1 MRQSCRSLLE
11 EFKQKSQK
19 REGRKLQ
26 FTGVGDRDVYNI
38 TAPFLDQDELV
49 IAGRVEARDTEESN
63 VYFFVEKDGVWSPRS
78 GAPVF
83 RLQDP
88 FVTRIG
94 DELIFG
100 GVETFPH
107 PSVPGSLGWRTNFYR
122 GTTIAALKEF
132 ASGPDGMKD
141 LRLVE
146 LDSGKIGIFTRPQ
159 GEMGG
164 RGTIGFTVVETLEH
178 LTLSAIHN
186 APLLEQFMPDEWGGV
201 NEVHPLGNGLL
212 GVLGHIAC
220 FDHEGARHYYPM
232 VFCLDPD
239 NLETSPMRVIAT
251 RANFPDGPSKR
262 QGLEDVVFSGGLRR
276 LSNGRGRFYAGISDV
291 EAHYLDIPDPFLEF
305 L

>member
-11 EFKQKSQK
+11 EFKQKGQK
-19 REGRKLQ
+19 LEGRKLQ
-26 FTGVGDRDVYNI
+26 FTGIGDRDVYNI
-38 TAPFLDQDELV
+38 TAPFWDQEELV
-49 IAGRVEARDTEESN
+49 IAGRVEARDSEESA
-63 VYFFVEKDGVWSPRS
+63 VYFFVEEDGIWSPRP
-78 GAPVF
+78 GTPVF

-94 DELIFG
+94 GELIFG

-107 PSVPGSLGWRTNFYR
+107 PSVPGSLGWRTNLYR
-122 GTTIAALKEF
+122 GTTMAGLKKF
-132 ASGPDGMKD
+132 ASGPDGVKD
-141 LRLVE
+141 LRVVE
-146 LDSGKIGIFTRPQ
+146 LANGKIGVFTRPQ

-186 APLLEQFMPDEWGGV
+186 APLLEQFVPEEWGGA
-201 NEVHPLGNGLL
+201 NEVHLLENELL

-239 NLETSPMRVIAT
+239 NLETSPMRLIAT
-251 RANFPDGPSKR
+251 RADFPDGPSKR
-262 QGLEDVVFSGGLRR
+262 PDLEDVVFSGGLRR
-276 LSNGRGRFYAGISDV
+276 LSNGRATFYAGISDA
-291 EAHYLDIPDPFLEF
+291 EAHCLDMADPFLEF